1 MTAVEAT
8 VVATAMPSV
17 IADLGGVSLYGWV
30 TAAYLLASTVTVP
43 LYGKLADMRGRKPV
57 MLFGLAVFL
66 IGSVASGA
74 ATSTMF
80 LIYARALQGLGAGAI
95 APVAITIVGD
105 IFNIEERGKAQG
117 WLGGVWALAGAA
129 GPLVGGFFVATLSW
143 RWVFWFNVPFGIAAF
158 VVLWRVYHEN
168 KDDTSRP
175 MQLDWLGTLSLTV
188 ASVALLILAER
199 RAVAISLPL
208 TVATTAVF
216 LFNQRRVPEP
226 VIPLEFF
233 RSRFISTALL
243 LGAAVGMVM
252 MGFLTYA
259 PLYVQGVLARPPAEA
274 GSVVT
279 PMLVAWPTAS
289 FLVGR
294 NLRRVGF
301 RTPVVTGLALT
312 TVGTLV
318 LAFWVPGS
326 TTIAPWWVGSF
337 FLGAGMGMCVVSI
350 TVAMQSSVSW
360 NQRGAVTAL
369 GMFTRSMGSAL
380 AAGGLGALL
389 IAGLSTSLDPERIGA
404 LLAHGDGRALQIDTH
419 AQAALAGSFAPLLW
433 SMVAV
438 AGASF
443 IAALTYRPPAVQP
456 TVAPAVHAE

>member
-17 IADLGGVSLYGWV
+17 IADLGGVALYGWV

-43 LYGKLADMRGRKPV
+43 LYGKLADIRGRKPV

-66 IGSVASGA
+66 VGSVASGA
-74 ATSTMF
+74 ADSTTF
-80 LIYARALQGLGAGAI
+80 LIWARAVQGLGAGAI

-105 IFNIEERGKAQG
+105 IFNIEERGRVQG
-117 WLGGVWALAGAA
+117 WLGSVWALAGAA
-129 GPLVGGFFVATLSW
+129 GPLLGGFFVATLSW

-158 VVLWRVYHEN
+158 IVLWRVYHEN

-175 MQLDWLGTLSLTV
+175 MRLDWLGTLSLTV
-188 ASVALLILAER
+188 ASVALLTLAER
-199 RAVAISLPL
+199 RAVAITLPL
-208 TVATTAVF
+208 TCATTAVF

-243 LGAAVGMVM
+243 LGAAVGMLM

-259 PLYVQGVLARPPAEA
+259 PLYVQGVLGRPPAEA

-279 PMLVAWPTAS
+279 PMLIAWPTAS
-289 FLVGR
+289 FVVGR
-294 NLRRVGF
+294 NLRRLGF
-301 RTPVVTGLALT
+301 RAPVVTGLGFTMIGA
-312 TVGTLV
+312 LV
-318 LAFWVPGS
+318 LAYWVPGS
-326 TTIAPWWVGSF
+326 TTIAPWWAGSF
-337 FLGAGMGMCVVSI
+337 FFGAGMGMCIVTI
-350 TVAMQSSVSW
+350 TVAMQSSVPW

-404 LLAHGDGRALQIDTH
+404 LLAHGEHGAAQIDTH

-433 SMVAV
+433 TMVAV
-438 AGASF
+438 SISAFAG
-443 IAALTYRPPAVQP
+443 ALTYRPPAVQAHIASP
-456 TVAPAVHAE
+456 VHAE